1 MDTQPSELDN
11 EIDKRDLKNNWKSS
25 QKATKKIVKK
35 FENLKGKEQL
45 ANYGRFKKSKD
56 DGVVFIRQVP
66 VHPRDTP
73 KKQQ

>member
-1 MDTQPSELDN
+1 MDN

-25 QKATKKIVKK
+25 QEATKKIVKK
-35 FENLKGKEQL
+35 FENLKRKKQL
-45 ANYGRFKKSKD
+45 ANYGRFKKRKD
-56 DGVVFIRQVP
+56 DDVVFISQVP